1 MVSGDQ
7 NAQGF
12 IDLTES
18 FDIDYLALY
27 YDGFDQVY
35 EDMASGALD
44 AGVFFNLYQL
54 SQPDM
59 SPTSIIFQ
67 PNNSYFAVPEGAD
80 REILDLID
88 RTLVSW
94 KSDKQSFYYTEVMEL
109 LSTAGTWEF
118 PKWLVF
124 LIIGLFSLALAALIF
139 IRMLRLQVR
148 QRTAD
153 LLAAQESYRSTFVEA
168 DVGMCHVAADGRLLR
183 VNPWLCSY
191 LGYDEKSLLSMK
203 FSDLTHELDME
214 SSQDAYRSIVENHRT
229 SYRIN
234 KRYVS
239 KDGRVLWAHVTATGI
254 RDSEERLSYIAVL
267 IEDIN
272 ARLEAEEMVDD
283 LQKRYRSMFNDS
295 YQMTALFDEAGR
307 LLDVNQTLKKICR
320 LPDTL
325 EGSLGKTPSEV
336 EWFGTIGS
344 LRVQEMLD
352 ECLMTGQPIRH
363 TLGLEDTGTGMALDM
378 TVKPI
383 FDEEQKIRYCVTEAH
398 DVTDMIT
405 LTNSLEQQVDARTR
419 EIRDAQDRLVES
431 EKLAAL
437 GRLVAGIA
445 HEINTP
451 LGVAKTGAS
460 YLLEQVSD
468 TKRRFNEQALSKED
482 FLHMLDSFA
491 ELGEILEKNLE
502 KAAILIRDFKLT
514 STDQSN
520 QELKMVSA
528 KEYIEAVMHSLNGR
542 FSPLGI
548 DWTVEADEDEH
559 PMYIAVMNQILVNLA
574 LNSVSHAFPDGHGGH
589 IRIVYKRTDGNYRLE
604 YQDNGKGIS
613 EEFLNHIFE
622 PFFTT
627 ERGRGFP
634 GLGLNIVHNLVKD
647 ILKGDIQCTV
657 PPGGGVAFIMEFPVP
672 A

>member
-1 MVSGDQ
+1 MKNRSTKSILLLILASIPVLSVFPVIPDPLRVAFMPELFPISYWDEDGNPDGIFPRIISEIARNNDIDIEWIEGSRGENLERTRRGEIDLMFGMVYTQERDMFLDYNRESAVSTWSQVFQTRDGKIQSLFDIKGKRVGMVSGDQ
-7 NAQGF
+7 NARGF
-12 IDLTES
+12 VDLTES
-18 FDIDYLALY
+18 FDIDFVAIY

-35 EDMASGALD
+35 EDMASGELD

-67 PNNSYFAVPEGAD
+67 PNNSYFAVPEGA
-80 REILDLID
+80 EKEMLELID

-94 KSDKQSFYYTEVMEL
+94 KSDNQSFYYTEVMEL
-109 LSTAGTWEF
+109 LSTKGSWKV
-118 PKWLVF
+118 PQWQVF
-124 LIIGLFSLALAALIF
+124 LNIGLVGLALAASAFVLV
-139 IRMLRLQVR
+139 LRLQVR

-153 LLAAQESYRSTFVEA
+153 LLEAQESYLSTFVEA
-168 DVGMCHVAADGRLLR
+168 DVGMCHVDADGRLLR

-191 LGYDEKSLLSMK
+191 LGYDEQSLLKMK
-203 FSDLTHELDME
+203 FSDFTHEKDLEATADIH
-214 SSQDAYRSIVENHRT
+214 SSLVENHRT

-239 KDGRVLWAHVTATGI
+239 KDGRTLWAHVTATGV
-254 RDSEERLSYIAVL
+254 RDSEGRLSYITVL

-272 ARLEAEEMVDD
+272 ARLEAQKMVDD
-283 LQKRYRSMFNDS
+283 LQKRYRSMFNNS

-307 LLDVNQTLKKICR
+307 FLDVNQTLKKVCR
-320 LPDTL
+320 LPDDL
-325 EGSLGKTPSEV
+325 EGSLGKTPGEL

-378 TVKPI
+378 TIKPI
-383 FDEEQKIRYCVTEAH
+383 FDENQNIKYCVTEAH
-398 DVTDMIT
+398 DVTDMVN

-445 HEINTP
+445 LEINTP

-491 ELGEILEKNLE
+491 ELGEILEKNLDR
-502 KAAILIRDFKLT
+502 AAILI
-514 STDQSN
+514 
-520 QELKMVSA
+520 
-528 KEYIEAVMHSLNGR
+528 
-542 FSPLGI
+542 
-548 DWTVEADEDEH
+548 
-559 PMYIAVMNQILVNLA
+559 
-574 LNSVSHAFPDGHGGH
+574 
-589 IRIVYKRTDGNYRLE
+589 
-604 YQDNGKGIS
+604 
-613 EEFLNHIFE
+613 
-622 PFFTT
+622 
-627 ERGRGFP
+627 
-634 GLGLNIVHNLVKD
+634 
-647 ILKGDIQCTV
+647 
-657 PPGGGVAFIMEFPVP
+657 
-672 A
+672 